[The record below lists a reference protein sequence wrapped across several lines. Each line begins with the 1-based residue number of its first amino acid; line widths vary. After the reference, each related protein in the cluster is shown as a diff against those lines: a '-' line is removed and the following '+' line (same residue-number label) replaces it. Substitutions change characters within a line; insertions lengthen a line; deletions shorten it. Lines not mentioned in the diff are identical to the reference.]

1 VNADTALTGSLDG
14 VSSAI
19 GSVDTG
25 ATNVVVSLEPLG
37 RLLWE
42 LGPGQCLYAI
52 SEIEP
57 RRHRFCAAPT
67 SAIGSAWCARH
78 QSIVYAAV
86 PAHSASE
93 KAAEQRRRQG
103 ALAIKATLE

>member
-1 VNADTALTGSLDG
+1 MVVTGSLDG
-14 VSSAI
+14 VSSGVSSAVEN
-19 GSVDTG
+19 VDTG
-25 ATNVVVSLEPLG
+25 ATNVVDSLEPLG

-57 RRHRFCAAPT
+57 RQHRFCAAPA

-78 QSIVYAAV
+78 QSIVYAAA
-86 PAHSASE
+86 PAHNASE
-93 KAAEQRRRQG
+93 KAAELQRRSRRAEQ
-103 ALAIKATLE
+103 AEIR